1 MNARIPLDELVYIR
15 AQGADAESFL
25 QGQLSSDTRLVNENR
40 AQLSSYSNPKG
51 RMLAVLT
58 LFRHGDDLVLEVH
71 RSVAESTLK
80 RLRMFVMRSKVTLQ
94 DCTAE
99 LPATG
104 LLGEDGARQLETLG
118 LPLPQE
124 PMQSAA
130 HGGLTVIRRL
140 GSQPRWSVH
149 GEVAGLAALPARGFE
164 AWRRADLLAGV
175 PTVYTESREMFV
187 PQMANIDLLG
197 GISFNKG
204 CYTGQEIVA
213 RLHYLGQL
221 KRRMFLLRAPVDARP
236 GMPVYDAAGDGQ
248 AVGEVVDAVA
258 DGDATLLLAV
268 LQLSHAGSAQLAL
281 AAIDGPKL
289 GPAQALAPAAG

>member
-1 MNARIPLDELVYIR
+1 M
-15 AQGADAESFL
+15 
-25 QGQLSSDTRLVNENR
+25 NENR

-58 LFRHGDDLVLEVH
+58 LFRHGGDIVLELH

-80 RLRMFVMRSKVTLQ
+80 RLRMFVLRSKVSLQ

-104 LLGEDGARQLETLG
+104 LIGDEGARRLEALG

-130 HGGLTVIRRL
+130 RDGVTVIRRL
-140 GSQPRWSVH
+140 GSTPRWSVH
-149 GEVAGLAALPARGFE
+149 GEVPGLAALPPIGFE

-175 PTVYTESREMFV
+175 PTVYAESREMFV

-197 GISFNKG
+197 GISFSKG

-236 GMPVYDAAGDGQ
+236 GMAVYDAAGDGQ

-258 DGDATLLLAV
+258 DGDATLLTAV
-268 LQLSHAGSAQLAL
+268 LQLSHAGSDGLAL
-281 AAIDGPKL
+281 AAIDGPRL
-289 GPAQALAPAAG
+289 GPAQALAPAGEKDTP

>member
-1 MNARIPLDELVYIR
+1 MNARIPLTDLVYIR
-15 AQGADAESFL
+15 AQGADVESFL
-25 QGQLSSDTRLVNENR
+25 QGQLSNDTRLLNENR

-58 LFRHGDDLVLEVH
+58 LFRHGNDTVLEVH
-71 RSVAESTLK
+71 RGVAESTLK

-104 LLGEDGARQLETLG
+104 LVGASAAAQLEALG
-118 LPLPQE
+118 LPVPAE
-124 PMQSAA
+124 PMQSAEKD
-130 HGGLTVIRRL
+130 GVVVIRRL
-140 GSQPRWSVH
+140 GAEPRWSVH
-149 GEVAGLAALPARGFE
+149 GTVAGLEALPATGFE
-164 AWRRADLLAGV
+164 DWHRADLRAGM
-175 PTVYTESREMFV
+175 PTVYAETREMFV
-187 PQMANIDLLG
+187 PQMANLDVLG

-258 DGDATLLLAV
+258 DGDATLLTAV
-268 LQLSHAGSAQLAL
+268 LQLGHAGSAQLVL
-281 AAIDGPKL
+281 AKADGPSL
-289 GPAQALAPAAG
+289 GPAQALIASP